1 MQGGLTIVQL
11 CQLADVSRAGY
22 YRRWQTRKPTE
33 EELAVRSRIQEL
45 ALKYRHYGY
54 RPITRLLQREGWQ
67 VNHKRVLRLMRED
80 NLLSL
85 RRKKFVRTTDSGHQ
99 WHVYPNLARK
109 MHVTGVDQLWVADI
123 TYVRLQREFIYVA
136 VILDVYS
143 RRVVGWAISRR
154 LDSTIAQHALAQAIR
169 TRKPSPGLVHH
180 SDRGLQYACG
190 DYVNLLE
197 QHGIEISM
205 SRPGNPYDNAFAETF
220 MKTLK
225 AEEVDGRQYR
235 SFEEAQRSIGAFIE
249 GFYNGERLHSA
260 LGYRSPLEFETM
272 IDSKGGFHSP
282 AYPRTASLTAC
293 EKVVGSKAKQMKGE
307 ERNAGSGARIST
319 VSTGRRHY

>member
-1 MQGGLTIVQL
+1 VIEQKIQVQGSLSIVEL
-11 CQLADVSRAGY
+11 CQLTGVSRASY
-22 YRRWQTRKPTE
+22 YRRWQTRKPAE
-33 EELAVRSRIQEL
+33 EELAVRNRIQEF

-54 RPITRLLQREGWQ
+54 RPMTRLLKREGWI

-85 RRKKFVRTTDSGHQ
+85 RRKKFVLTTDSDHQ
-99 WHVYPNLARK
+99 WQVYPNLARR
-109 MHVTGVDQLWVADI
+109 MSVTSRDQLWAADI

-143 RRVVGWAISRR
+143 RRVVGWAVSRK
-154 LDSTIAQHALAQAIR
+154 LDSTVAQHALAQAIR
-169 TRKPSPGLVHH
+169 TRKPGPGLVHH
-180 SDRGLQYACG
+180 SDRGWQYACG

-225 AEEVDGRQYR
+225 TEEVDARGQYR
-235 SFEEAQRSIGAFIE
+235 SFGEAQQSIGDFIE
-249 GFYNGERLHSA
+249 GFYNRDRLHSA
-260 LGYRSPLEFETM
+260 LGYRSPLEFENRIPTPAM
-272 IDSKGGFHSP
+272 GNPVAANLGGSQAP
-282 AYPRTASLTAC
+282 PQPRV
-293 EKVVGSKAKQMKGE
+293 EK
-307 ERNAGSGARIST
+307 
-319 VSTGRRHY
+319 